1 LSSERNIFNNLSP
14 LDHRY
19 SRGENFRLLSQY
31 FSEEARFKWEA
42 RVELALIE
50 TLVDFG
56 IAPKKA
62 IDQMKKAVESINAD
76 EVYKEEEK
84 TKHNT
89 RALVNCLREN
99 VDSEFRQYIHL
110 GATSFDIVDTAAI
123 LRYKAFNDEVLIP
136 ALKELIEKISEVAYR
151 ERSTVQLGRTHG
163 QAAVPVTFGY
173 YMAGFV
179 SRLGNR
185 LESLENYSS
194 ELTGQ
199 FSGAVGAYNSLSL
212 LVDNPV
218 EFETVLLNKLDL
230 NRSEHSTQIIP
241 PEKITDYIHGIVST
255 FGVIADLSDDFR
267 HLQRSEIS
275 ETGEAFSEDQVGS
288 STMPQKRN
296 PINFEN
302 IKSSWKVTVPKI
314 ITVYMDQ
321 LCEHQRDLTNSS
333 SARYYPEIIS
343 HLFLAIKRLNK
354 VMARLVLDHENL
366 KRNLESHKDMILAE
380 PLYIMLAR
388 EGHPDAHEAVRKL
401 TLKSEETGKK
411 VLELA
416 QEDEGLN
423 KYFDK
428 LTTAEK
434 DILNNPA
441 NYTGAAINETVE
453 IVNNWSDRLNIE
465 RTW

>member
-1 LSSERNIFNNLSP
+1 
-14 LDHRY
+14 
-19 SRGENFRLLSQY
+19 
-31 FSEEARFKWEA
+31 
-42 RVELALIE
+42 
-50 TLVDFG
+50 
-56 IAPKKA
+56 
-62 IDQMKKAVESINAD
+62 
-76 EVYKEEEK
+76 
-84 TKHNT
+84 
-89 RALVNCLREN
+89 
-99 VDSEFRQYIHL
+99 
-110 GATSFDIVDTAAI
+110 
-123 LRYKAFNDEVLIP
+123 
-136 ALKELIEKISEVAYR
+136 
-151 ERSTVQLGRTHG
+151 
-163 QAAVPVTFGY
+163 
-173 YMAGFV
+173 
-179 SRLGNR
+179 
-185 LESLENYSS
+185 
-194 ELTGQ
+194 
-199 FSGAVGAYNSLSL
+199 
-212 LVDNPV
+212 
-218 EFETVLLNKLDL
+218 
-230 NRSEHSTQIIP
+230 
-241 PEKITDYIHGIVST
+241 
-255 FGVIADLSDDFR
+255 
-267 HLQRSEIS
+267 
-275 ETGEAFSEDQVGS
+275 
-288 STMPQKRN
+288 MPQKRN

-411 VLELA
+411 VLRLA
-416 QEDEGLN
+416 QEDKSLN

>member
-1 LSSERNIFNNLSP
+1 MSLERNVFNNLSP

-19 SRGENFRLLSQY
+19 SLRNKFQILSQY
-31 FSEEARFKWEA
+31 FSEEARFEWEST
-42 RVELALIE
+42 VELALIE
-50 TLVDFG
+50 TLVEFN
-56 IAPKKA
+56 IAPVEA
-62 IDQMKKAVESINAD
+62 VNQMKKAVEYISAD

-89 RALVNCLREN
+89 RALVNCLREK
-99 VDSEFRQYIHL
+99 VDSEYRQYIHL

-123 LRYKAFNDEVLIP
+123 LRYKNFNDEILIP

-151 ERSTVQLGRTHG
+151 EKETVQLGRTHG
-163 QAAVPVTFGY
+163 QAAVPITFGY
-173 YMAGFV
+173 YLSGFV

-185 LESLENYSS
+185 LEKLKNYSS

-212 LVDNPV
+212 LVDDPI
-218 EFETVLLNKLDL
+218 EFETALLDKLGL
-230 NRSEHSTQIIP
+230 KRSEHSTQIIP
-241 PEKITDYIHGIVST
+241 PEKLTDYIHGIIST

-275 ETGEAFSEDQVGS
+275 ETGEAFSEEQVGS

-343 HLFLAIKRLNK
+343 HLFLAIKRLDR
-354 VMARLVLDHENL
+354 VMARLVVDHENL
-366 KRNLESHKDMILAE
+366 KRNLDNHKDMILAE

-388 EGHPDAHEAVRKL
+388 EGHPDAHEAIRKL
-401 TLKSEETGKK
+401 TLKSEETGKT
-411 VLELA
+411 VLELV
-416 QEDEGLN
+416 EGDKDLL

-428 LTTAEK
+428 LTTNEK
-434 DILNNPA
+434 EILKNPA
-441 NYTGAAINETVE
+441 NYTGSALNQTEV
-453 IVNNWSDRLNIE
+453 IVNNWLDRLNIE
-465 RTW
+465 RKC

>member
-1 LSSERNIFNNLSP
+1 LSLKRNIFDNLSP

-19 SRGENFRLLSQY
+19 SRGENFNLLSNY

-42 RVELALIE
+42 RVELALVK
-50 TLVDFG
+50 TLVDFN
-56 IAPKKA
+56 IAPKAAVK
-62 IDQMKKAVESINAD
+62 QMEEAVESISAD
-76 EVYKEEEK
+76 EVYQEEEK

-89 RALVNCLREN
+89 RALVNCLRDK
-99 VDSEFRQYIHL
+99 VDSEYRQFIHL
-110 GATSFDIVDTAAI
+110 GATSFDIVDNAAI

-136 ALKELIEKISEVAYR
+136 ALKELIVNIIKIAYR
-151 ERSTVQLGRTHG
+151 EKATVQLGRTHG
-163 QAAVPVTFGY
+163 QAAVPITFGY
-173 YMAGFV
+173 YMAGFI

-185 LESLENYSS
+185 LESLKKFSDS
-194 ELTGQ
+194 LSGQ

-212 LVDNPV
+212 LVDQPV
-218 EFETVLLNKLDL
+218 RFEAELLAKLEL
-230 NRSEHSTQIIP
+230 KRSEHSTQIIP
-241 PEKITDYIHGIVST
+241 PEKLTDYIHGVVST

-302 IKSSWKVTVPKI
+302 IKSSWKVTVPKM

-343 HLFLAIKRLNK
+343 HLFLAIRRLNR
-354 VMARLVLDHENL
+354 VMARLVVDHENL
-366 KRNLESHKDMILAE
+366 KSNLDNHKDMILAE

-411 VLELA
+411 VLELVK
-416 QEDEGLN
+416 ENKDLL
-423 KYFDK
+423 KYFNK
-428 LTTAEK
+428 LNAKEK
-434 DILNNPA
+434 KILEDPA
-441 NYTGAAINETVE
+441 NYTGAAVMETE
-453 IVNNWSDRLNIE
+453 KIVDNWSDRLNIE
-465 RTW
+465 RKW

>member
-1 LSSERNIFNNLSP
+1 MSLKRNIFDNLSP

-19 SRGENFRLLSQY
+19 SRGDNFQILSQY

-42 RVELALIE
+42 RVELALIK
-50 TLVDFG
+50 TLVDFK
-56 IAPKKA
+56 IAPEEA
-62 IDQMKKAVESINAD
+62 ANQMEEAVELISAD
-76 EVYKEEEK
+76 DVYREEEK

-89 RALVNCLREN
+89 RALVNCLRKK
-99 VDSEFRQYIHL
+99 VDLEYRQFIHL
-110 GATSFDIVDTAAI
+110 GATSFDIVDNAAI
-123 LRYKAFNDEVLIP
+123 LRYKAFNEEVLIP
-136 ALKELIEKISEVAYR
+136 ALKGLISNIIEVADR
-151 ERSTVQLGRTHG
+151 EKETVQLGRTHG

-173 YMAGFV
+173 YMAGFI

-185 LESLENYSS
+185 LESLEKYSDS
-194 ELTGQ
+194 LSGQ

-212 LVDNPV
+212 LVDEPV
-218 EFETVLLNKLDL
+218 RFETELLNKLGL
-230 NRSEHSTQIIP
+230 KRSEHSTQIIP
-241 PEKITDYIHGIVST
+241 PEKLTDYIHGVVST

-343 HLFLAIKRLNK
+343 HLFLAIKRLNQ
-354 VMARLVLDHENL
+354 VMSRLVVDHDNL
-366 KRNLESHKDMILAE
+366 KRNLDSHKDMIVAE

-411 VLELA
+411 LLELA
-416 QEDEGLN
+416 KKDEKFSSYFARLN
-423 KYFDK
+423 LK
-428 LTTAEK
+428 EK
-434 DILNNPA
+434 KILENPA
-441 NYTGAAINETVE
+441 NYTGVAVDQTEK

-465 RTW
+465 RKW

>member
-1 LSSERNIFNNLSP
+1 MSLKRNIFNNLSP

-19 SRGENFRLLSQY
+19 SQGDNFQILSQY

-50 TLVDFG
+50 TLIDFN
-56 IAPKKA
+56 IAPEEASKQLKA
-62 IDQMKKAVESINAD
+62 AVELINAD
-76 EVYKEEEK
+76 QVYEEEAK

-89 RALVNCLREN
+89 RALVNCLREK
-99 VDSEFRQYIHL
+99 VDSEYRQFIHL
-110 GATSFDIVDTAAI
+110 GATSFDIVDNAAI
-123 LRYKAFNDEVLIP
+123 LRYKAFNDDVLIP
-136 ALKELIEKISEVAYR
+136 ALKGLIGNIMKIAYR
-151 ERSTVQLGRTHG
+151 EKDTVQLGRTHG
-163 QAAVPVTFGY
+163 QAAVPITFGY

-185 LESLENYSS
+185 LESLKKFSNSLS
-194 ELTGQ
+194 GQ

-212 LVDNPV
+212 LVDEPV
-218 EFETVLLNKLDL
+218 KFETELLDKLGL
-230 NRSEHSTQIIP
+230 KRSEHSTQIIP
-241 PEKITDYIHGIVST
+241 PEKLTDYIHGIVST

-343 HLFLAIKRLNK
+343 HLFLAIKRLNR
-354 VMARLVLDHENL
+354 VMTRLVVDHKNL
-366 KRNLESHKDMILAE
+366 KRNLDKHKDMIIAE

-401 TLKSEETGKK
+401 TLQSEKTGKK
-411 VLELA
+411 VLELVK
-416 QEDEGLN
+416 EDEELLSYFNKLN
-423 KYFDK
+423 VR
-428 LTTAEK
+428 EK
-434 DILNNPA
+434 KILDDPA
-441 NYTGAAINETVE
+441 YYTGAAVTETEE

-465 RTW
+465 RKW

>member
-1 LSSERNIFNNLSP
+1 MSSKRNIFYNLSP

-19 SRGENFRLLSQY
+19 SRGDNFQLLSQY

-50 TLVDFG
+50 TLVEFE
-56 IAPKKA
+56 IAPSEA
-62 IDQMKKAVESINAD
+62 VEQMKESVESITAE

-89 RALVNCLREN
+89 RALVNCLREK
-99 VDSEFRQYIHL
+99 VDSEYRQYIHL

-123 LRYKAFNDEVLIP
+123 LRYKFFNDQVLIP
-136 ALKELIEKISEVAYR
+136 ALKELIRKISEVAYR
-151 ERSTVQLGRTHG
+151 ERKTVQLGRTHG

-173 YMAGFV
+173 YIAGFV

-185 LESLENYSS
+185 LESLEKFSN

-212 LVDNPV
+212 LVDDPI
-218 EFETVLLNKLDL
+218 EFETVLLDKLEL
-230 NRSEHSTQIIP
+230 KRSEHSTQIIP
-241 PEKITDYIHGIVST
+241 PEKLTDYIHGIVST

-314 ITVYMDQ
+314 LTVYMDQ

-343 HLFLAIKRLNK
+343 HLFLAIKRLDK
-354 VMARLVLDHENL
+354 VMARLVVDHENL
-366 KRNLESHKDMILAE
+366 KRNLDKHKDMILAE
-380 PLYIMLAR
+380 PLYIMFAR

-411 VLELA
+411 VLQLVK
-416 QEDEGLN
+416 EDKDLSN
-423 KYFDK
+423 YFDK
-428 LTTAEK
+428 LSTVEK
-434 DILNNPA
+434 GILNNPA
-441 NYTGAAINETVE
+441 NYTGTAINETLK

-465 RTW
+465 RAW

>member
-1 LSSERNIFNNLSP
+1 MSLKRNIFDNLSP

-19 SRGENFRLLSQY
+19 SRGENFNLLSNY

-42 RVELALIE
+42 RVELALVK
-50 TLVDFG
+50 TLVDFN
-56 IAPKKA
+56 IAPKAAVK
-62 IDQMKKAVESINAD
+62 QMEEAVESISAD
-76 EVYKEEEK
+76 EVYQEEEK

-89 RALVNCLREN
+89 RALVNCLRDK
-99 VDSEFRQYIHL
+99 VDSEYRQFIHL
-110 GATSFDIVDTAAI
+110 GATSFDIVDNAAI

-136 ALKELIEKISEVAYR
+136 ALKELIVNIIKIAYR
-151 ERSTVQLGRTHG
+151 EKATVQLGRTHG
-163 QAAVPVTFGY
+163 QAAVPITFGY
-173 YMAGFV
+173 YMAGFI

-185 LESLENYSS
+185 LESLKKFSDS
-194 ELTGQ
+194 LSGQ

-212 LVDNPV
+212 LVDQPV
-218 EFETVLLNKLDL
+218 RFEAELLAKLEL
-230 NRSEHSTQIIP
+230 KRSEHSTQIIP
-241 PEKITDYIHGIVST
+241 PEKLTDYIHGVVST

-302 IKSSWKVTVPKI
+302 IKSSWKVTVPKM

-343 HLFLAIKRLNK
+343 HLFLAIRRLNR
-354 VMARLVLDHENL
+354 VMARLVVDHENL
-366 KRNLESHKDMILAE
+366 KSNLDNHKDMILAE

-411 VLELA
+411 VLELVK
-416 QEDEGLN
+416 ENKDLL
-423 KYFDK
+423 KYFNK
-428 LTTAEK
+428 LNAKEK
-434 DILNNPA
+434 KILEDPA
-441 NYTGAAINETVE
+441 NYTGAAVMETE
-453 IVNNWSDRLNIE
+453 KIVDNWSDRLNIE
-465 RTW
+465 RKW